1 MNQIT
6 TISKKRIMKPI
17 NEIDPIRR
25 LRVSN
30 EVLNRIDKKILETF
44 TDIDIY

>member
-1 MNQIT
+1 
-6 TISKKRIMKPI
+6 MKPI